1 MREVK
6 RLSEFRDQISVV
18 LLSAPDNFP
27 KFSWMRDEDVLDLES
42 AFDSLRFG
50 LETFANPR
58 MKDPARRDEAR
69 RLLEASYEAY
79 KAGEKQKGAHL
90 IQDMRLVIFPKFYD
104 VEKDSDGT
112 DAM

>member
-1 MREVK
+1 MDEVWN
-6 RLSEFRDQISVV
+6 LSTFRDFISTV
-18 LLSAPDNFP
+18 LLCAPDNFP
-27 KFSWMRDEDVLDLES
+27 VRSYLPDSEQLTLDL
-42 AFDSLRFG
+42 AFDNLRYG

-90 IQDMRLVIFPKFYD
+90 IQDMRLVIFPKFYN